1 MIAELR
7 AKGVEIVDTTDQ
19 NDDVSNQIVAILSGD
34 RVSLGLSGIGP
45 FATVVH
51 QAADGQS
58 SWVRQSDKAPTPLAT
73 LVATTVKQAG
83 FELLDRNT
91 ATRVI
96 KMNRADGT
104 TEATLYQALFT
115 DSDRIP

>member
-1 MIAELR
+1 
-7 AKGVEIVDTTDQ
+7 
-19 NDDVSNQIVAILSGD
+19 
-34 RVSLGLSGIGP
+34 
-45 FATVVH
+45 
-51 QAADGQS
+51 
-58 SWVRQSDKAPTPLAT
+58 
-73 LVATTVKQAG
+73 
-83 FELLDRNT
+83 LLDRNT